1 MNGGAVT
8 KTLQVDLDCLE
19 EDDRDD
25 LTGQVAGLYEPAE
38 WRPEWD
44 GAWDKSIQ
52 ALEAL
57 RQFIHDLTGAGAVR
71 WSDGGWAGLDATYDA
86 DNEGH
91 LYDPSGFSLTIMVD
105 GVFVG
110 LFVTRVSDILD
121 PATPL
126 ALESVITAVTAAAN
140 TILRTAA
147 TALSQ

>member
-1 MNGGAVT
+1 M
-8 KTLQVDLDCLE
+8 KTLQMDLENLDQ
-19 EDDRDD
+19 DDRNN
-25 LTGQVAGLYEPAE
+25 LTEQVAGLYEPAD
-38 WRPEWD
+38 WRPEWH

>member
-1 MNGGAVT
+1 M
-8 KTLQVDLDCLE
+8 KTLQMDLENLDQ
-19 EDDRDD
+19 DDRNN
-25 LTGQVAGLYEPAE
+25 LTEQVAGLYEPAD
-38 WRPEWD
+38 WRPDWD

>member
-1 MNGGAVT
+1 M
-8 KTLQVDLDCLE
+8 KTLQMDLENLDQ
-19 EDDRDD
+19 DDRNN
-25 LTGQVAGLYEPAE
+25 LTEQVAGLYEPAD
-38 WRPEWD
+38 WRPDWD

-57 RQFIHDLTGAGAVR
+57 RQFIHDLTSTGAVR
-71 WSDGGWAGLDATYDA
+71 WPDGGWAGLDAIYDA

-121 PATPL
+121 PATPPT
-126 ALESVITAVTAAAN
+126 LEAAIAEVTAAAN
-140 TILRTAA
+140 TLLGNAA
-147 TALSQ
+147 KALSQ

>member
-1 MNGGAVT
+1 MTGGAVT

-25 LTGQVAGLYEPAE
+25 LTGQVAGLYEPAD
-38 WRPEWD
+38 WRPDWD
-44 GAWDKSIQ
+44 GIWDKSSE

-57 RQFIHDLTGAGAVR
+57 RQFIHDLTSTGAVR